1 MGETTDS
8 VTWLRE
14 QATGPMSWN
23 PEHADTCN
31 RLIEAADEV
40 ERLRGELKAAYSE
53 LDKFQNP
60 PTTGVLDREVWR
72 RAAEVETAID
82 PPEKAE

>member
-1 MGETTDS
+1 MQPSYDDL
-8 VTWLRE
+8 W
-14 QATGPMSWN
+14 
-23 PEHADTCN
+23 DTHQKT
-31 RLIEAADEV
+31 LAEV
-40 ERLRGELKAAYSE
+40 ERLRGELKSAYSE

-72 RAAEVETAID
+72 RAAEAETAID